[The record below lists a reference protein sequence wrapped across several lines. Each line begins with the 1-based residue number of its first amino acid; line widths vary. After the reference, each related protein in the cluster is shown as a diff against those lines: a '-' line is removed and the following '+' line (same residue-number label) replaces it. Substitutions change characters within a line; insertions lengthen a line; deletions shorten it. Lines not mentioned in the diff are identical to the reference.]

1 MDSATKPR
9 ILIVE
14 DDPDLQLILTYQL
27 ESDGYVIDKAGN
39 GEEAF
44 RHIQDSVPD
53 CILLDIMMPVM
64 DGFSFLKRLRSVDRT
79 LEVPVII
86 LTASEDR
93 RTPRKSTQY
102 LADAFMKK
110 PYDLTA
116 LSAKISEL
124 IAASRSASTN

>member
-14 DDPDLQLILTYQL
+14 DDPDLQTILTFQL
-27 ESDGYVIDKAGN
+27 ESDGYAIDRAGN

-44 RHIQDSVPD
+44 HHIQESIPD

-79 LEVPVII
+79 LDVPVIV
-86 LTASEDR
+86 LTASEDSR
-93 RTPRKSTQY
+93 APRKSSQY
-102 LADAFMKK
+102 MADAFMQK
-110 PYDLTA
+110 PYDLAA